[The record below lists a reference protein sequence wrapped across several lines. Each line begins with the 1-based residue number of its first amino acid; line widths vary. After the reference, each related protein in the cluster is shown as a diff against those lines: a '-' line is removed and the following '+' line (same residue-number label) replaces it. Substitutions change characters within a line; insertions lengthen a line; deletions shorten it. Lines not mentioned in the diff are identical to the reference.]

1 MTPDAQH
8 EAVKWCRTIAGLR
21 VHGTTRKRPFLVFE
35 QEEQKT
41 LLPLS
46 DERFDVP
53 AFALCTVHRDHHIM
67 FKKGGYSLPTKY
79 IGKEVDVRGDSALVR
94 IYYQNQLIRTHQK
107 VAAGK
112 RSTDFDDYPKD
123 KSAYAM
129 RDVEYYKRK
138 AAENGEKQG
147 EFMASMLSGD
157 VPWAFIRQAQKLL
170 RLNDKYGA
178 ARVEIACQRALA
190 FGLMNVSRVE
200 GIIKQALEKLQ
211 IQTKSSGTVTQLSL
225 AAHFSR
231 PADYFSHHKEND
243 HGNNNGIETA
253 SEVTAP
259 LFATD
264 HPA

>member
-1 MTPDAQH
+1 
-8 EAVKWCRTIAGLR
+8 VKWCRTFAGLR
-21 VHGTTRKRPFLVFE
+21 IHGTTRKRPFLVFE
-35 QEEQKT
+35 EEEQKA

-94 IYYQNQLIRTHQK
+94 IYYQNQLIRTHPK
-107 VAAGK
+107 VAVGK
-112 RSTDFDDYPKD
+112 RSTNYDDYPKD

-147 EFMASMLSGD
+147 EFMAELLSGD

-170 RLNDKYGA
+170 KLNDKYSA
-178 ARVEIACQRALA
+178 TRVEIACHRALA

-200 GIIKQALEKLQ
+200 RIIKQAMDNQ
-211 IQTKSSGTVTQLSL
+211 TTQTKTAGTVAPLTS
-225 AAHFSR
+225 AVRFSR

-243 HGNNNGIETA
+243 HGNNVRTETA
-253 SEVTAP
+253 AEVTTP
-259 LFATD
+259 LFAVD
-264 HPA
+264 HHA